1 MSINLLKTIQQNEGY
16 PELQKID
23 PNVQHEQGSDAEQHI
38 NFGQVATTAVFAGL
52 YKYSQSDEGA
62 SQLLN
67 SESNTWA
74 DKIFDTDKVAAVQ
87 KVADY
92 SKVSYAEAD
101 STMNAIANNAVKLV
115 RENMGSND
123 DIKDVKLFLKTQ
135 RTDILLYLPPEL
147 NMGQILHDNTI
158 DDNTN
163 KMEGPISSLIKNIG
177 NAFSNP
183 VTDEEINN
191 K

>member
-1 MSINLLKTIQQNEGY
+1 MSINLIKAIQQNGSY
-16 PELQKID
+16 PELKKID
-23 PNVQHEQGSDAEQHI
+23 PNVQHAEE
-38 NFGQVATTAVFAGL
+38 NNVGQDIDFSQAAIAAVLAGL

-62 SQLLN
+62 AEILN
-67 SESNTWA
+67 ADSNVWVDKIFEA
-74 DKIFDTDKVAAVQ
+74 DKIAAVEKVATYCNVSHIN
-87 KVADY
+87 AD
-92 SKVSYAEAD
+92 AE
-101 STMNAIANNAVKLV
+101 MNSIATEAVKLV
-115 RENMGSND
+115 RENVATNEK
-123 DIKDVKLFLKTQ
+123 IKDVKSFLLSQ

-147 NMGQILHDNTI
+147 NMGQVLHDNTI

-177 NAFSNP
+177 DAFSNP